1 MSMEGARYIERE
13 DDMREYVTDGSLAL
27 KRMEQRSQAMEA
39 AYNIDI
45 QAVAKV
51 RPKTKAR
58 INVGNAALLMVLI
71 FSFAMGFLFLQT
83 VIQQNNIEISRLQ
96 SQLETLEKE
105 AAELELKIVMSEDIA
120 GIQNTAAKDFG
131 MVFPGEGQIVKIEID
146 ESSWPEVAALNGN

>member
-13 DDMREYVTDGSLAL
+13 DDRREFMTDGSLAL

-45 QAVAKV
+45 QTI
-51 RPKTKAR
+51 TKAKPKPR
-58 INVGNAALLMVLI
+58 AKINVGNAVLLLMLI
-71 FSFAMGFLFLQT
+71 FSFAMGYLFLQT
-83 VIQQNNIEISRLQ
+83 VVQQNNIEIHRMQ

-120 GIQNTAAKDFG
+120 GIQNTAVKDFG
-131 MVFPGEGQIVKIEID
+131 MVFPGEGQIVKINID
-146 ESSWPEVAALNGN
+146 ESSLASVAALNGD